1 MSAKEGG
8 SVLIFFH
15 SILDEIGENMFEEVW
30 FVLSVD
36 VGYIFE
42 YSLEVAE
49 CFFFEVSGV
58 EEI

>member
-1 MSAKEGG
+1 
-8 SVLIFFH
+8 
-15 SILDEIGENMFEEVW
+15 MFEEVR

-36 VGYIFE
+36 IGYIFE